1 MGALRGF
8 GVLGSVVF
16 FFFFG
21 DRCIKE
27 EVNMAELGMDLI
39 LMVAALSF
47 FVSMVELALKRK
59 KRSSLFSSIGG

>member
-8 GVLGSVVF
+8 GVLGSVVVF

-27 EVNMAELGMDLI
+27 EVNMAELC
-39 LMVAALSF
+39 MV
-47 FVSMVELALKRK
+47 
-59 KRSSLFSSIGG
+59 

>member
-1 MGALRGF
+1 MRCVGLEF
-8 GVLGSVVF
+8 WVLWFF